1 MQTSSI
7 DIGGRLS
14 AARKMFGYTQR
25 ALAQKTG
32 VNHSTISLIE
42 QNRISPSVG
51 ALKRLLDG
59 LPMSLSAF
67 FSDEQAEPIE
77 HFCFPREELTNISS
91 SNAISLLQI
100 GSNLSDKA
108 LQVMHETF
116 EPGSDTGPSMLAHE
130 GEEAGFVIKGTI
142 ELTVAG
148 QTKQLRKGDAY
159 YFKSALPHRFRNTG
173 DEPAEVISA
182 CTPPTF

>member
-1 MQTSSI
+1 M
-7 DIGGRLS
+7 DIGSRLS

-25 ALAQKTG
+25 ALAERAG

-51 ALKRLLDG
+51 ALKRILDG
-59 LPMSLSAF
+59 LPMSLSTF
-67 FSDEQAEPIE
+67 FSDEQLEPVGR
-77 HFCFPREELTNISS
+77 FWFDRDELTNISS
-91 SNAISLLQI
+91 SDAVSLLQI
-100 GSNLSDKA
+100 GGNLNGRA

-116 EPGSDTGPSMLAHE
+116 QPGADTGPAMLVHE
-130 GEEAGFVIKGTI
+130 GEEAGFVIRGEI

-148 QTKQLRKGDAY
+148 QTRRLSEGDAY
-159 YFKSALPHRFRNTG
+159 YFKSSLPHRFRNVG
-173 DEPAEVISA
+173 RKAAEIISA